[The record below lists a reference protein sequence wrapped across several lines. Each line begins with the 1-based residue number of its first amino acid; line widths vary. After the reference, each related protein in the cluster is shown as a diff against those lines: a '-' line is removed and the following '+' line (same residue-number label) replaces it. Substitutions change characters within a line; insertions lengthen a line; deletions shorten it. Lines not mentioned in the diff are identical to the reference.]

1 MSNIPRRSP
10 QEVQKL
16 VTEEGYVH
24 VDVRTPAEYDAGHPA
39 GAVNV
44 PSMLAGPVGM
54 APNPEFEGLMNKLF
68 PKDAK
73 IVLGCRSGARSL
85 RAAELLTHHGYTS
98 IVDQRAGFEGPRD
111 PSGRMIEP
119 GWAAAG
125 LPVEKVTPGGSYA
138 EMKAK
143 AGG

>member
-24 VDVRTPAEYDAGHPA
+24 VDVRTQAEYDAGHPA
-39 GAVNV
+39 GAINV
-44 PSMLAGPVGM
+44 PSMFAGPGGM
-54 APNPEFEGLMNKLF
+54 TPNPDFEKIMNALF
-68 PKDAK
+68 AKDAK

-85 RAAELLTHHGYTS
+85 RAAELLTHHGYTG

-119 GWAAAG
+119 GWGAAG

-138 EMKAK
+138 EIKAK
-143 AGG
+143 AGL